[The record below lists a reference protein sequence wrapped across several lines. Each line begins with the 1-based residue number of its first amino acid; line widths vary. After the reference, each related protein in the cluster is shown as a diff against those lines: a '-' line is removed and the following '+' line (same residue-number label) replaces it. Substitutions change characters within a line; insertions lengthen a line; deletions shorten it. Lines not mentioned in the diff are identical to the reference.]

1 MVAAH
6 EDGRDELLVGT
17 TWDLVDGTAVEARVF
32 GTHLDGVHVD
42 DRKKNVE
49 HFRLR
54 LNQAS
59 VTLVPTAT
67 IQVQTVNVYSLLR
80 AIKTKSEGRKSD
92 EKKWLGRQTNHRAVS
107 DVFFEEFRHVV
118 VKHNTVKRPT
128 FVRTRHLLTH
138 GRQKS

>member
-67 IQVQTVNVYSLLR
+67 IQVQTVNIYTLLQ
-80 AIKTKSEGRKSD
+80 AMKTTVRMGGKRWVGDLGVVD
-92 EKKWLGRQTNHRAVS
+92 EPQGCW
-107 DVFFEEFRHVV
+107 
-118 VKHNTVKRPT
+118 
-128 FVRTRHLLTH
+128 
-138 GRQKS
+138 